1 MSTKAAVRMKKFN
14 LLFALTIMQNIN
26 QGIMIN
32 WFIMEMLIFLYDHV
46 QQSNCE
52 LLVVLLQISKLTIRN
67 HEYDNSQNVL
77 LYV

>member
-1 MSTKAAVRMKKFN
+1 MSTKAVVRMKQFN

-32 WFIMEMLIFLYDHV
+32 WFIMEIFIFLYDHV
-46 QQSNCE
+46 QQSNCG
-52 LLVVLLQISKLTIRN
+52 LLVVLLQISKPTIKN